1 MARRDGAQ
9 CARKLLNWHS
19 SCLSLGQGTRGG
31 NMLQPP
37 HPTPHHH
44 HPTPHHPPL
53 FPSAPTRFTYTP
65 VVQTHNCA
73 PGGRGSLG
81 GRGSFGCSTPVSTA
95 GMVGLITAWGRM
107 IILSTSPY
115 SCSYPLTVWQ
125 FVWSDSQQ
133 NHTRPQEA
141 TQTQLGAGQS
151 NTHQRVATFSAHG
164 CPPRCTCNPHE
175 SICKAAER
183 DRKERVG
190 YAAKL
195 SWPLENPCYGH
206 RF

>member
-37 HPTPHHH
+37 PSPTTTTTQPL
-44 HPTPHHPPL
+44 TTLL

-190 YAAKL
+190 SAAKL
-195 SWPLENPCYGH
+195 S
-206 RF
+206 